1 MRKSL
6 KLGLAAALLPFI
18 AVPAVQ
24 AEEFGDFSL
33 TTLRTLT
40 TTYAGRHT
48 GTAAFEGASD
58 WMAGRFEAAGLSVS
72 RQLFTTRRG
81 LTSQNVIT
89 SIAGTSSDFILV
101 GAHFD
106 SAPQR
111 AGYTGP
117 ALQGVDDNGSGASVL
132 TELAAHM
139 SGLSLETGLVFN
151 AFGAEETGLEGSQ
164 AYRDSLTPEQLASL
178 KGMINLDSLITG
190 DFMYA
195 HAGTNY
201 LADPALK
208 SYWTRI
214 HAIADEMGIDLR
226 SNPGLN
232 PDYPIDTGCCSDAGV
247 FEDLD
252 IPILW
257 LEATNW
263 DIGDLDGYEQTTNPA
278 IPGGATWHNPALD
291 NWEVLTAAFGE
302 DRIPDRLEAYSLLL
316 TRLLVELTGADLL
329 ASAASGGTT
338 AYLTADHVVRYG
350 DAFDASVDRLSLSI
364 LDHPRDVGAFT
375 LSVGVEGA
383 IMPSGGFDDSL
394 DLDKANSGRA
404 LVHGDYQVGPLFNL
418 AADLQVARNRDDVA
432 AGGSLSST
440 SVTGGVSALY
450 GSGVSPWV
458 LAALSAGYGDLS
470 GTRAFHMTSGLGV
483 TLLDQRFTYDTDAVT
498 YGARLQGGHDFDLG
512 GFALGP
518 VAGIDYAHYRVGGYS
533 EDQSLRTALGFE
545 AQSFDSAEAT
555 AGVRLR
561 GTIALGDLAL
571 SPYGSLVYVQELAD
585 GRPGDVVVHTAG
597 DGAARVVKFAEAD
610 ESYGRARLGASLGLG
625 EGVGTY
631 VELGTR
637 IGHDDGAQTGITA
650 GLGLTF

>member
-1 MRKSL
+1 MRKSIL
-6 KLGLAAALLPFI
+6 PGLAAAFLPFVV
-18 AVPAVQ
+18 APA
-24 AEEFGDFSL
+24 ALADDFGEFSL
-33 TTLRTLT
+33 TTLETLT

-48 GTAAFEGASD
+48 GTAAFEGAAD
-58 WMAGRFEAAGLSVS
+58 WMAGRFEASGLGVT
-72 RQLFTTRRG
+72 RQSFTTRRG

-89 SIAGTSSDFILV
+89 SIAGTGSDFILV

-106 SAPQR
+106 TAPQR
-111 AGYTGP
+111 PGYTGP

-151 AFGAEETGLEGSQ
+151 AFGAEESGLEGSQ
-164 AYRDSLTPEQLASL
+164 AYRDSLTPEQLANM

-201 LADPALK
+201 LANPALK

-214 HAIADEMGIDLR
+214 HAIADELGIDLR

-252 IPILW
+252 IPVLW
-257 LEATNW
+257 LESTNW

-316 TRLLVELTGADLL
+316 TRLLIELTGADLL
-329 ASAASGGTT
+329 ASAASGGST
-338 AYLTADHVVRYG
+338 AYLSADHVVRYG
-350 DAFDASVDRLSLSI
+350 DAFDASVDRLALSI

-375 LSVGVEGA
+375 LQVGIEGT
-383 IMPSGGFDDSL
+383 IMPSGGFDDRL
-394 DLDKANSGRA
+394 DLDKANAGRA

-418 AADLQVARNRDDVA
+418 AADLQVARNRDDGA

-450 GSGVSPWV
+450 GSGVSSWGLV
-458 LAALSAGYGDLS
+458 ALSAGYGDLS
-470 GTRAFHMTSGLGV
+470 GTRAFHMTSGLGA
-483 TLLDQRFTYDTDAVT
+483 TLLDQRFAYDTDAVT

-518 VAGIDYAHYRVGGYS
+518 VIGLDYAHYRVGGYT
-533 EDQSLRTALGFE
+533 EDQSLRTALAFE
-545 AQSFDSAEAT
+545 AMDFDSAEAT

-561 GTIALGDLAL
+561 GSVALGGLAL

-585 GRPGDVVVHTAG
+585 GRPEDVVVRTAG
-597 DGAARVVKFAEAD
+597 DGMARAVKFADAD

-631 VELGTR
+631 VEVGTR
-637 IGHDDGAQTGITA
+637 IGHDDGAQTGVTA
-650 GLGLTF
+650 GFGLTF